1 MKGWLITIGT
11 IGLVVLG
18 IGAWRRSQVIER
30 APGVLVPEFPE
41 QEPTS
46 KEPFWI
52 GEDRV
57 VPLKK
62 FKLRARV
69 LHRMNYDNDPMAKF
83 CPTDL
88 ALGWGLM
95 SDTKVLSQF
104 RISQDV
110 RHSFIYWE
118 QEISLSRETLTRCN
132 TNMHVIPANP
142 LVEVRLDEVKVGH
155 IVNIKGQLVKVLA
168 KDGRSYVSST
178 SRMDSGGGACEIVWV
193 ESLEIEE

>member
-118 QEISLSRETLTRCN
+118 QEISLGGWVKRPCSSRDQAS
-132 TNMHVIPANP
+132 PA
-142 LVEVRLDEVKVGH
+142 
-155 IVNIKGQLVKVLA
+155 
-168 KDGRSYVSST
+168 
-178 SRMDSGGGACEIVWV
+178 
-193 ESLEIEE
+193 